1 MKALAV
7 GLIGSVLWANEACER
22 HYQAELVKGRSG
34 AQFRIPARQ
43 NQPIASP
50 VDAVGS
56 QKIAKVLWGRGF
68 VTQSNGKTT
77 ESEFVCLLESDDK
90 AVGVFLRPVEKSA
103 PRLAK
108 R

>member
-1 MKALAV
+1 MKRLAM
-7 GLIGSVLWANEACER
+7 GLMGTALWANEPCER
-22 HYQAELVKGRSG
+22 HYQAELIKGRSG

-43 NQPIASP
+43 NQPVASP
-50 VDAVGS
+50 VGAVGS

-68 VTQSNGKTT
+68 VTQPDGKTT
-77 ESEFVCLLESDDK
+77 ETEFVCLLETDDK

-103 PRLAK
+103 PRLAQ